1 MPINLVSKSYKFVH
15 PILNQRIAK
24 RQKKCLFFEDTD
36 ACNSNCHC
44 ESVPVSRASLVCSL
58 EDTTG
63 ILFKSPCH
71 AGCNGPPR
79 ASAFA
84 NCSCLAA
91 GTARTAV
98 LGPCPQSST
107 CRTNSILYI
116 AILVVGAALLAAG
129 PAGQS
134 KLLFML
140 RSLQTRSAQNR

>member
-1 MPINLVSKSYKFVH
+1 MPL
-15 PILNQRIAK
+15 
-24 RQKKCLFFEDTD
+24 FEDAD

-71 AGCNGPPR
+71 AGCSGPPR

-91 GTARTAV
+91 AGTTSRTAV

-116 AILVVGAALLAAG
+116 AILVMGAALLAAG